1 MDYHLTTASMIIGV
15 TFGLVM
21 PVLANYL
28 PIKAAMGVNLRTSL
42 DLSRRTD
49 SEIGVKIKT
58 LDSIGIDTNQLIVSF
73 LLIIIGFSTYYLV
86 PYAYMNDNIAL
97 FNTILDMLLVLIM
110 LGLTMICVLLFP
122 FLEYALLWTTLH
134 TCCRRDKKLLR
145 IIDKNMQGHRKR
157 NSKTSLMFTLSISF
171 LIFSASSFELLST
184 LLEKSVTQ
192 YIGADLNGMTAQR
205 YIVEKPIKD
214 FLDQ

>member
-86 PYAYMNDNIAL
+86 ILPESAL
-97 FNTILDMLLVLIM
+97 FRFNSPFSLKNCGFSFDRNTELKFFM
-110 LGLTMICVLLFP
+110 
-122 FLEYALLWTTLH
+122 YLH
-134 TCCRRDKKLLR
+134 C
-145 IIDKNMQGHRKR
+145 QF
-157 NSKTSLMFTLSISF
+157 SLKIN
-171 LIFSASSFELLST
+171 A
-184 LLEKSVTQ
+184 
-192 YIGADLNGMTAQR
+192 
-205 YIVEKPIKD
+205 
-214 FLDQ
+214 